1 MTLKSGVSTPLF
13 YCPVKIAFNRDFLY
27 NTINFRSNFL
37 YQFILKFP
45 NLCFGLFSSN
55 QIYIDDYQVVDLLS
69 NIPCLVSRYRFWVNL
84 LVINHIDRKPKLLFN
99 KTVLI
104 SLIRCGIGGCVYH
117 LKSNSINQT
126 QLCYEQMFKS
136 KQM

>member
-45 NLCFGLFSSN
+45 NLCFGLFSSS
-55 QIYIDDYQVVDLLS
+55 QVYINDYQTVGLLS
-69 NIPCLVSRYRFWVNL
+69 NIPCLVSRYHFQTKTQ
-84 LVINHIDRKPKLLFN
+84 IIKLLQLN
-99 KTVLI
+99 HPKK
-104 SLIRCGIGGCVYH
+104 GGDKRKN
-117 LKSNSINQT
+117 LFTQT
-126 QLCYEQMFKS
+126 I
-136 KQM
+136 

>member
-1 MTLKSGVSTPLF
+1 MTLKSGVDTPLF
-13 YCPVKIAFNRDFLY
+13 YYPVKSNFNRDFLC
-27 NTINFRSNFL
+27 NSINFRSNFL

-45 NLCFGLFSSN
+45 NLYSGLLPFDK
-55 QIYIDDYQVVDLLS
+55 IHIIDYQIVVVLS
-69 NIPCLVSRYRFWVNL
+69 NIPCLVSMYQSEVNL
-84 LVINHIDRKPKLLFN
+84 LIINYINRKLKLLFN

>member
-1 MTLKSGVSTPLF
+1 MTLKSGVDTPLF
-13 YCPVKIAFNRDFLY
+13 YCPVKSNFNRDFLY

-69 NIPCLVSRYRFWVNL
+69 NIPCLVSRYHF
-84 LVINHIDRKPKLLFN
+84 
-99 KTVLI
+99 
-104 SLIRCGIGGCVYH
+104 
-117 LKSNSINQT
+117 
-126 QLCYEQMFKS
+126 
-136 KQM
+136 

>member
-1 MTLKSGVSTPLF
+1 MTLKSGVDTPLF
-13 YCPVKIAFNRDFLY
+13 YYPVKIAFNRDFLC
-27 NTINFRSNFL
+27 NSINFRSNFL

-45 NLCFGLFSSN
+45 NLCSGLLPFDK
-55 QIYIDDYQVVDLLS
+55 IHIIDYQIVVVLS
-69 NIPCLVSRYRFWVNL
+69 NIPCLVSMYQSEVNL
-84 LVINHIDRKPKLLFN
+84 LIINYINRKLKLLFN